1 MKNINWI
8 TLDYLELFCQQ
19 NQLVIGCKC
28 GEEEVWISPLGPHPS
43 SLTSAEVQSILTQS
57 SRFEVRRAL
66 DEDLD
71 LSSSHF
77 VTRTELEKRIRRL
90 MN

>member
-43 SLTSAEVQSILTQS
+43 SMTSTEVQDILTQS

-66 DEDLD
+66 EEDLE
-71 LSSSHF
+71 LPSSHF

>member
-1 MKNINWI
+1 MNQPDWI

-19 NQLVIGCKC
+19 NQLVIGCKH
-28 GEEEVWISPLGPHPS
+28 GDDEVWISPLGPHPTD
-43 SLTSAEVQSILTQS
+43 LTSD
-57 SRFEVRRAL
+57 EVRDILKETAHFEIRTTL

-71 LSSSHF
+71 LTTSHF
-77 VTRTELEKRIRRL
+77 LSRTELEQRIRQL

>member
-8 TLDYLELFCQQ
+8 TLDYLEFFCQQ

-43 SLTSAEVQSILTQS
+43 SMTSTEVQDILTQR

-66 DEDLD
+66 EEDLE
-71 LSSSHF
+71 LPSSHF